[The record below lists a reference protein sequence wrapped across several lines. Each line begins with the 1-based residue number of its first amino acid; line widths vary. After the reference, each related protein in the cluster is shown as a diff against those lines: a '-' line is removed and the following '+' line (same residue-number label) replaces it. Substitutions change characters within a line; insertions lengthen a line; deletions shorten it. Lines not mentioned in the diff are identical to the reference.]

1 MGILPYLDKCSEKEL
16 AKFRTWL
23 IGVLKLNDPVVI
35 RFEKKDG
42 TLREMKCSLNENV
55 VVPYE
60 KKTDKVKEKNDETL
74 AVWDTEKN
82 AWRSFQLRSIKEIG
96 FDL

>member
-1 MGILPYLDKCSEKEL
+1 MGILPYLVDCNEKEI
-16 AKFRTWL
+16 AKFRQWL
-23 IGVLKLNDPVVI
+23 IGVLQLNDPVLI
-35 RFEKKDG
+35 KFEKKDG
-42 TLREMKCSLNENV
+42 TIREMKCSLNENV

-60 KKTDKVKEKNDETL
+60 KKTDKVKQKNDETL
-74 AVWDTEKN
+74 SVWDVEKN